1 MANAKTS
8 DAGKVEE
15 IDPQAIA
22 DKVGG
27 KIKEVE
33 GGRKVIEDV
42 VKHKSG
48 DIIRRTFV
56 DSRKA

>member
-15 IDPQAIA
+15 IDP
-22 DKVGG
+22 KVMAEKIGG
-27 KIKEVE
+27 KVTTVE
-33 GGRKVIEDV
+33 GRKVIQDV

-48 DIIRRTFV
+48 DIIRRTFI

>member
-15 IDPQAIA
+15 IDPQEMA

-27 KIKEVE
+27 KITEVN
-33 GGRKVIEDV
+33 GRKVIQDT

-48 DIIRRTFV
+48 NIIRRTFV